1 VNIYLDYAA
10 TTPISL
16 EVKEVMINHF
26 DTFGNPSSLH
36 HLGVVAEKLIKQA
49 RKQVSDALGVNE
61 REIIFTSGGTEAN
74 NLAIQGLTLNRTN
87 VRYITSQIEHPS
99 VLGTFEWLEKN
110 GADVVYLPVD
120 EQGRVMLE
128 ALKSALSKE
137 TVLVSVMAVNN
148 ETGTIQP
155 VQEIGTMIQT
165 FNREFQAQVRFHV
178 DAVQAFGKFTLMP
191 EKLNVDAMSISA
203 HKIGGPKGIGALY
216 VKKGINLK
224 PLMFGGQQEQGVRP
238 GTENGLGIVAFG
250 KAAELAKNHMA
261 QRESYVKE
269 IKATFIDALMQ
280 EPEIIINGTVDAS
293 ASPYIINLSVM
304 GVKGEV
310 LLHTLEMK
318 GLYVATGS
326 ACSSKKKVASHVLR
340 AMKLNDAR
348 LEGAIRIS
356 FSHLTTIEEVKM
368 ATDMLIE
375 SAKTLRSIMSSKHR
389 KK

>member
-10 TTPISL
+10 TTPISS

-87 VRYITSQIEHPS
+87 ARYITSQIEHPS

-137 TVLVSVMAVNN
+137 TVLVSIMAVNN

-165 FNREFQAQVRFHV
+165 FNQEFQAQVRFHV

>member
-1 VNIYLDYAA
+1 MNIYLDYAA
-10 TTPISL
+10 TTPISP

-87 VRYITSQIEHPS
+87 ARYITSQIEHPS

-155 VQEIGTMIQT
+155 VQEIGTMIET

-224 PLMFGGQQEQGVRP
+224 PLMFGGQQEQGLRP
-238 GTENGLGIVAFG
+238 GTENGLGIMAFG

-269 IKATFIDALMQ
+269 IKSTFIDDLMQ
-280 EPEIIINGTVDAS
+280 EPEIIINGTVDAG

-368 ATDMLIE
+368 ATDILIE

>member
-1 VNIYLDYAA
+1 MNIYLDYAA
-10 TTPISL
+10 TTPISP

-87 VRYITSQIEHPS
+87 ARYITSQIEHPS

-137 TVLVSVMAVNN
+137 TVLVSIMAVNN

-165 FNREFQAQVRFHV
+165 FNQEFQAQVRFHV

-368 ATDMLIE
+368 ATDILIE

>member
-10 TTPISL
+10 TTPISS

-87 VRYITSQIEHPS
+87 ARYITSQIEHPS

-120 EQGRVMLE
+120 EHGRVMLD

-137 TVLVSVMAVNN
+137 TVLVSIMAVNN

-165 FNREFQAQVRFHV
+165 FNQEFQAQVRFHV

>member
-1 VNIYLDYAA
+1 MNIYLDYAA
-10 TTPISL
+10 TTPISS

-87 VRYITSQIEHPS
+87 ARYITSQIEHPS

-137 TVLVSVMAVNN
+137 TVLVSIMAVNN

-165 FNREFQAQVRFHV
+165 FNQEFQAQVRFHV

>member
-1 VNIYLDYAA
+1 MNIYLDYAA
-10 TTPISL
+10 TTPISP

-87 VRYITSQIEHPS
+87 ARYITSQIEHPS

-137 TVLVSVMAVNN
+137 TVLVSIMAVNN

-203 HKIGGPKGIGALY
+203 HKIGGPKGLGALY

-280 EPEIIINGTVDAS
+280 EPEIIINGTADAS
-293 ASPYIINLSVM
+293 ASPYILNLSVM

-368 ATDMLIE
+368 ATDILIE

>member
-1 VNIYLDYAA
+1 MNIYLDYAA
-10 TTPISL
+10 TTPISP

-87 VRYITSQIEHPS
+87 ARYITSQIEHPS

-137 TVLVSVMAVNN
+137 TVLVSIMAVNN

>member
-1 VNIYLDYAA
+1 MNIYLDYAA
-10 TTPISL
+10 TTPISP

-87 VRYITSQIEHPS
+87 ARYITSQIEHPS

-120 EQGRVMLE
+120 EHGRVMLD
-128 ALKSALSKE
+128 ALKSALSNE
-137 TVLVSVMAVNN
+137 TVLVSIMAVNN

-269 IKATFIDALMQ
+269 IKSTFIDALMQ

>member
-1 VNIYLDYAA
+1 MNIYLDYAA
-10 TTPISL
+10 TTPISP

-87 VRYITSQIEHPS
+87 ARYITSQIEHPS
-99 VLGTFEWLEKN
+99 VLGPFEWLEKN

-137 TVLVSVMAVNN
+137 TVLVSIMAVNN

-203 HKIGGPKGIGALY
+203 HKIGGPKGLGALY

-368 ATDMLIE
+368 ATDILIE

>member
-1 VNIYLDYAA
+1 MNIYLDYAA
-10 TTPISL
+10 TTPISP

-87 VRYITSQIEHPS
+87 ARYITSQIEHPS

-120 EQGRVMLE
+120 EHGRVMLD
-128 ALKSALSKE
+128 ALKSALSNE
-137 TVLVSVMAVNN
+137 TVLVSIMAVNN

>member
-1 VNIYLDYAA
+1 MNIYLDYAA
-10 TTPISL
+10 TTPISP

-74 NLAIQGLTLNRTN
+74 NLAIQGLTLNRTYA
-87 VRYITSQIEHPS
+87 RYITSQIEHPS

-137 TVLVSVMAVNN
+137 TVLVSIMAVNN

>member
-1 VNIYLDYAA
+1 MNIYLDYAA

>member
-1 VNIYLDYAA
+1 MNIYLDYAA
-10 TTPISL
+10 TTPISP

-87 VRYITSQIEHPS
+87 ARYITSQIEHPS

-224 PLMFGGQQEQGVRP
+224 PLMFGGQQEQGLRP